1 MTVPVMLAAA
11 FALGLDIRRL
21 LFLAC
26 VVYLPIVAGAV
37 VVLVVWRA
45 RPREDT
51 RAALFCEGVAAEL
64 RAGSVLRDALATAVT
79 AVGGAEIPA
88 WLPVAGLAEQVAAEF
103 PDIEAELRLTVI
115 NAART
120 GSDTAALFDEIGSL
134 ALAQSEIRREVHVA
148 TAPGRATAFVL
159 VGAPLFY
166 IAGQAGSGGVSRML
180 ASSQQRVVAL
190 LGLAVFTVGL
200 VAAVAVVTRAGR

>member
-1 MTVPVMLAAA
+1 MLAAA

-45 RPREDT
+45 RPREDM

>member
-1 MTVPVMLAAA
+1 MLAAA